1 MARLFTI
8 ISSFAVLL
16 LLSDVGMAVE
26 TAPIALG
33 DLGTAVETAPKAA
46 VGDANVKRFCAE
58 TPYPDVC
65 ADMIARYDDECK
77 GADDKKLAGMAA
89 LTTAT
94 LLLKASADASPGV
107 QKQRYPDLTKADE
120 ECFETCYKELTNGG
134 EKLDNLCTSK
144 EGSDDIGM
152 AQLPEIRSFI
162 KENNGAHAQWN
173 CDRCRPA
180 NDKKTPDDV
189 SKKNDAEKAMA
200 VLDVLV
206 NKVTK

>member
-16 LLSDVGMAVE
+16 LLLLLTEVSLPAAAKD
-26 TAPIALG
+26 G
-33 DLGTAVETAPKAA
+33 D
-46 VGDANVKRFCAE
+46 DANVNKLCAD
-58 TPYPDVC
+58 TPYPDLC
-65 ADMIARYDDECK
+65 ASMIMRYDEWKRMDDE
-77 GADDKKLAGMAA
+77 KLVGTAA

-94 LLLKASADASPGV
+94 LLLKAAGDACPGV
-107 QKQRYPDLTKADE
+107 QRERYPDLTKADE
-120 ECFETCYKELTNGG
+120 VCFETCYKELTNAG
-134 EKLDNLCTSK
+134 EALDKLCTTK
-144 EGSDDIGM
+144 EGVDDIGS
-152 AQLPEIRSFI
+152 AQLPEIHGFI
-162 KENNGAHAQWN
+162 KENKGAHAKWN

-189 SKKNDAEKAMA
+189 STKNDAEKAMD

>member
-16 LLSDVGMAVE
+16 LLLSDVGMAVE
-26 TAPIALG
+26 
-33 DLGTAVETAPKAA
+33 VAPKSLGNLGLLPPPKPA
-46 VGDANVKRFCAE
+46 VADANVKRFCAD
-58 TPYPDVC
+58 TPYPEVC
-65 ADMIARYDDECK
+65 ADMIARYDESK

-94 LLLKASADASPGV
+94 LLLQASGDASPGV

-134 EKLDNLCTSK
+134 QKLDNLCTSK

-200 VLDVLV
+200 VLEVLV